1 MADFPL
7 RLPTESTIGRTGQ
20 EANVRLINGYAE
32 TLGADEDG
40 KSKFCIYARPGL
52 TRFSARSFTSAA
64 RTMVLLSDTAL
75 IAVLGRQIVQFGID
89 GTSAVLANLAGT
101 DRITSALNENSV
113 SPQIAMVSDGGTYSL
128 LTGGV
133 VSNPTTSFSAPNS
146 VAFLKGKFIFTTSGN
161 TGGLIFHS
169 AIEDGATFNSLAF
182 GYANSDPGQLVR
194 GIADVGY
201 YYVFGE
207 KIMEIWADAGT
218 SPFALAPLQQYI
230 PMGLLAKYSLVQG
243 APNGL
248 IWVDHR
254 GIVRYGR
261 DGGAQRISTHTVERA
276 IAQLPDADKTSLE
289 GTYFVVQGHDFY
301 ALSAPTAWTW
311 LYDISMGRWM
321 EWNSYGFSRWIAGQT
336 IQFNGHWNT
345 CDYRNGVL
353 YTIDAEEYDDGGNEF
368 VLELWCPHVHGFPN
382 SIIAD
387 KLDIDIGSGVGLVSG
402 TAEDVD
408 PQIAVSY
415 SDDGGKIFKGER
427 YTAIGRA
434 GERRM
439 LVSLNA
445 WGRIN
450 PKGRIWKIAGSGR
463 VLRSVIQATIDG
475 RPLAS

>member
-169 AIEDGATFNSLAF
+169 ALNDGSTFNSLAF

-194 GIADVGY
+194 GVADAGY
-201 YYVFGE
+201 YYVFGDR
-207 KIMEIWADAGT
+207 IMEIWQDAGT
-218 SPFALAPLQQYI
+218 TPFALAPLQQYI
-230 PMGLLAKYSLVQG
+230 PMGLLAKYSLVKG
-243 APNGL
+243 AANGL
-248 IWVDHR
+248 IWTDHR

-276 IAQLPDADKTSLE
+276 IETLSDASRAALV
-289 GTYFVVQGHDFY
+289 GTYFVSQGHEFY
-301 ALSAPTAWTW
+301 SLSAPTEWTW
-311 LYDISMGRWM
+311 VYDISMGRWL
-321 EWNSYGFSRWIAGQT
+321 EWSAYGLSRWLVNDA
-336 IQFNGHWNT
+336 IQFNGHWVG
-345 CDYRNGVL
+345 CDYRNGL
-353 YTIDAEEYDDGGNEF
+353 IYQINANEFDDFGNEF
-368 VLELWCPHVHGFPN
+368 VLELWSPHVHAYPN
-382 SIIAD
+382 SVIAD
-387 KLDIDIGSGVGLVSG
+387 RLDIDIASGVGLVSG
-402 TAEDVD
+402 TADDTAPEI
-408 PQIAVSY
+408 QVSY
-415 SDDGGKIFKGER
+415 TDDGGETFKGER
-427 YTAIGRA
+427 YASIGAA
-434 GERRM
+434 GQYSQ
-439 LVSLNA
+439 LVRLNG

-450 PKGRIWKIAGSGR
+450 PKGRIWKIRASSR
-463 VLRSVIQATIDG
+463 VLRSVIQASVRG
-475 RPLAS
+475 RSLSC